1 MAVLLFLLCSN
12 RQMTKLTEFK
22 LKLNTNQKIFRSGDQ
37 IPCKVILTL
46 DRLMKTKGIAVI
58 SKGK

>member
-1 MAVLLFLLCSN
+1 MAILLFLLRSN

-22 LKLNTNQKIFRSGDQ
+22 LKLNTNQKIFRPGDQ

-46 DRLMKTKGIAVI
+46 DRLMETKGIAVI

>member
-1 MAVLLFLLCSN
+1 
-12 RQMTKLTEFK
+12 MTKLTEFK
-22 LKLNTNQKIFRSGDQ
+22 LNLNTNQKIFQPGDE

>member
-1 MAVLLFLLCSN
+1 
-12 RQMTKLTEFK
+12 MTKLTEFI
-22 LKLNTNQKIFRSGDQ
+22 LKLNTNQEIFRPGDE

-46 DRLMKTKGIAVI
+46 DQLMKTKGIAVI